1 MYSYQFAAKKL
12 EEIDLRTF
20 VEDKPPESFKPGLKK
35 DTFLITSPEDMIQL
49 QPLFGFDQETVADC
63 LNYDENIRHE
73 AYSGYDFISLLYFY
87 VNSDLSTVSAEVNI
101 YLGKNYCLLVLPD
114 DIDDGVLSK
123 WREQVMAKITK
134 FGHEELSGNRI
145 CYFIMDAFLQR
156 LLESMERIEDEI
168 NKMEDFMLNHQVDK
182 NFLGS
187 INRLREIAYLL
198 KKMCRPLLY
207 VGDGLLMNENGLIAK
222 ENYKF
227 FKNIDTRINKLY
239 DFSVSLQEYSNQ
251 MLGIYE
257 SKIAMQTNEVVNK
270 LTVITVFFAPLTI
283 ITGIYGMN
291 FIYMPELSW
300 KLGYLFSFGLM
311 ALVSLIIYIILKIKK
326 WI

>member
-1 MYSYQFAAKKL
+1 MFSYIFADKRL
-12 EEIDLRTF
+12 EEVSVQAF
-20 VEDKPPESFKPGLKK
+20 AEDKLPENLKAGSK
-35 DTFLITSPEDMIQL
+35 NDIFLITTPEDMIQL

-73 AYSGYDFISLLYFY
+73 AYSGYDFISLLYF
-87 VNSDLSTVSAEVNI
+87 NINGDLSTVSAEVNI

-114 DIDDGVLSK
+114 DIDDGVLAK
-123 WREQVMAKITK
+123 WREQILAKMTK
-134 FGHEELSGNRI
+134 FGHEQLNSNKI
-145 CYFIMDAFLQR
+145 CYFILDAFLQR

-168 NKMEDFMLNHQVDK
+168 NKMEDFLLNHKVDK
-182 NFLGS
+182 HFLGS
-187 INRLREIAYLL
+187 INRLREVAYLL

-222 ENYKF
+222 EGIKF

-251 MLGIYE
+251 MLNMYE

-291 FIYMPELSW
+291 FVYMPELSW

-311 ALVSLIIYIILKIKK
+311 AFVSLIIYIILKIKK